1 MRAIPTAFLILLAQT
16 TALAQVVPDTTH
28 LVPPDL
34 LQALQASSRTAAP
47 EAEAPVHH
55 LPISSDGNRIELT
68 IQNAAVTSVDD
79 IRVLA
84 DDAPDWI
91 RLGSTEISVEAIAGG
106 SESTASFTFSVLD
119 HAPIGEAVDVTFS
132 VLSGDHRLA
141 TKPIRIA
148 ADAPSEYRL
157 DAAYPNPFNPTATI
171 LFQLPEAAHVTLEAY
186 NVIGQRVATV
196 VDEKRDAGVYRLTWD
211 AGRLASGTYV
221 IRMVADDGAGT
232 RVVRTRTLTLLK

>member
-1 MRAIPTAFLILLAQT
+1 MRAIPTILLVLCT
-16 TALAQVVPDTTH
+16 HVTAAAQVVPDTTH
-28 LVPPDL
+28 LVPPEL
-34 LQALQASSRTAAP
+34 LTAIQASNRAANP
-47 EAEAPVHH
+47 EADGPIHR
-55 LPISSDGNRIELT
+55 LPISSEGNRIELT

-91 RLGSTEISVEAIAGG
+91 RLGRTEISVEAIGGG
-106 SESTASFTFSVLD
+106 SESTASFMFAVLD

-132 VLSGDHRLA
+132 VMSGEHRLA
-141 TKPIRIA
+141 TKVIRLA

-157 DAAYPNPFNPTATI
+157 DAAYPNPFNPAATI
-171 LFQLPEAAHVTLEAY
+171 TFQLPEAAHVTLEAY

-196 VDEKRDAGVYRLTWD
+196 VDEKRDAGVYRVTWD

-221 IRMVADDGAGT
+221 IRMVAEDGADAQ
-232 RVVRTRTLTLLK
+232 VVRTRTLTLLK